1 MFFVSGVVEAAMNS
15 CQRKSIQ
22 GLLQETGFQGERNQD
37 LPVEI
42 REGTQKIKGLNQ
54 KEEDPH
60 ESYWEQVS
68 RMESNSTQ
76 SQVGDRAAE
85 IKELFLQESG
95 ARWEGSGG
103 GPGFVE
109 PEATFK
115 FQESP

>member
-1 MFFVSGVVEAAMNS
+1 MVLNS
-15 CQRKSIQ
+15 YV
-22 GLLQETGFQGERNQD
+22 
-37 LPVEI
+37 LPTHT
-42 REGTQKIKGLNQ
+42 RMCTF
-54 KEEDPH
+54 EEDPH

-103 GPGFVE
+103 GPGFV
-109 PEATFK
+109 PLATRM
-115 FQESP
+115 ET